1 MEEKKK
7 QILKAGNSIILL
19 LLFLTISEYLIGAYV
34 KIWWGAVSLLV
45 IAGIKA
51 VFVMRDYMHIRRLFS
66 GDQESHS

>member
-7 QILKAGNSIILL
+7 QILKAVNSIILL

-51 VFVMRDYMHIRRLFS
+51 VFVMRDYMHIGRLFS

>member
-45 IAGIKA
+45 IAGIKTA
-51 VFVMRDYMHIRRLFS
+51 FVMRDYMHIGRLFS
-66 GDQESHS
+66 GDQESH